1 MSAIHTE
8 RVLVVPS
15 AVFHRLGHF
24 QGFSGDIDRYL
35 PALLDSQHV
44 SYRPRQEVETDP
56 AYKQLIPYAIFR
68 HRDETGGEMIFQY
81 TRGKGQD
88 EARLRT
94 KRSIGIGGH
103 ISVTDI
109 SGDGA
114 AGSYHEGMKREFAE
128 EVLIDT
134 EYEERCVGLINDDET
149 EVGRVHLGIVHV
161 FDVLHPAVYPRE
173 SEITASAFCP
183 VVELL
188 ADLDGFE
195 SWSQIC
201 LRSLFQ
207 H

>member
-8 RVLVVPS
+8 RVLVVPT
-15 AVFHRLGHF
+15 AVFHRLGRF
-24 QGFSGDIDRYL
+24 QGFCGDMERYL

-44 SYRPRQEVETDP
+44 SYRPRKEVETDP

-68 HRDETGGEMIFQY
+68 HRDETGGEMVFQY

-103 ISVTDI
+103 ISITDV
-109 SGDGA
+109 SAEGA
-114 AGSYHEGMKREFAE
+114 AGSYREGMRRELAE
-128 EVLIDT
+128 EVLIKT

-161 FDVLHPAVYPRE
+161 FDVLHPVVYPQE
-173 SEITASAFCP
+173 SEITESAFCP
-183 VVELL
+183 VSELL

-207 H
+207 Q